1 MTTVHDLLIT
11 LLCDLVD
18 RVPDSPKRVLFK
30 GVSDLYEGFKERAES
45 EHPDWDVR
53 VTQKDTDVVGARNDP
68 TIAVLVVF
76 YQAEVRERESLN
88 AFRLFNED
96 EIARALVAR
105 LSRDTLLPGLPEPYD
120 DDERDRLAFLRDL
133 TYPSVKRLAEFL
145 LAGKKAVGTSL
156 PLLGLFRDPNLYLA
170 PTGERGMPIR
180 QWEAQLRENQ
190 QAAVLRWRDF
200 LRKGTDTK
208 AGREILG
215 GERVALLRQVET
227 DPSKRQE
234 VQANVTLD
242 QALSVLDP
250 PTRLVARMM
259 AAKYTRKQAEDLIRA
274 VKSGKAGYTGNLDL
288 GQLAQ
293 GLPPLPDEIW
303 HTLDGVAPRP
313 KDDNEPEDELPVDQ
327 EADSYRVGF
336 CLEGLLRLARQKDL
350 HFPCQLTVGR
360 SDNGDDYRA
369 MLVITEDGHLKVD
382 MDDEAA
388 RFLSVPGK
396 SDTGELQYEVPLS
409 GDTKFRFTM
418 GVMPHWLEPYAED
431 WLDEGYW
438 EMVEAL
444 NPEHAHV
451 WRTLHERVT
460 ALRGVVDPEWKKPCE
475 DEERSDTDR
484 EPNNSIYAIFD
495 LLYFAHR
502 ERFDAFLDAWL
513 AAATLP
519 WREKLTQK
527 PQEWQKTVA
536 GLLQLGT
543 AQRTDGRTVIFPF
556 YPLRLAWYREVFHH
570 IEKWL
575 AQAARSGEPLAFEPI
590 VLAEQLRPVDRPRA
604 LLDGEKRLVEA
615 SADNYFIVLFV
626 PEDQR
631 QRVHPPIY
639 RAQQKIDQFG
649 RMWPFSLDRLHLAF
663 QPGDAGEDVH
673 RLLKQD
679 SGVHP
684 DAAYRVRAMVESTGM
699 MTVFDRQL
707 LSTSEDTGDL
717 LTQEHH
723 ESMLPRVDYAK
734 GELQYEQGDASTE
747 SRQVAIH
754 IALLVDAFSA
764 DQPNFEQVVGRLN
777 PDPEWTNFRQLVK
790 ADSPQARTELA
801 HVDISAPPYHTVF
814 VKDNERDL
822 VYVPFSGDRP
832 EYLRML
838 YDSLMAWQHQSKFHE
853 GVYFERVHWDANRL
867 QRLHDYADWVLLFD
881 RSLDKSL
888 FGSLTQ
894 TGVRLIDYYPNLPG
908 GYKMSISSRRTGAVE
923 WQLVQ
928 VLQQFFP
935 PQEINAHQVAAE
947 ILDTLSGFA
956 SGLLLKT
963 LGGGSLAQELLGLYA
978 TYLALIAEGEFV
990 VGQDRL
996 IPLDDYQ
1003 GWFGRRTQRGRRADL
1018 MVLRNPRPN
1027 VLRLVAVESKWYK
1040 SDVGPTFVKGEF
1052 GQGGQMRTTVTTLR
1066 DLFDPAQDRLD
1077 KHYWQKMLAS
1087 LLDTAPNCWD
1097 SFRQRL
1103 GNGEWSLEV
1112 DGLVYVH
1119 QYEER
1124 DPSRLSAR
1132 NEELLAETAEFLAF
1146 PAGQRCFCLGPNA
1159 RRLRLKPRGEIVRLF
1174 AEAGEG
1180 R

>member
-1 MTTVHDLLIT
+1 MATANDLLIT
-11 LLCDLVD
+11 LLFDLVN

-30 GVSDLYEGFKERAES
+30 GVSHLYNGFEQRAKV

-53 VTQKDTDVVGARNDP
+53 VTKERTDCVNQELADVVGARNDP

-76 YQAEVRERESLN
+76 YRAEVQERESLN
-88 AFRLFNED
+88 AFRLFNEG
-96 EIARALVAR
+96 EIAKELVAR
-105 LSRDTLLPGLPEPYD
+105 LSCDTLLPGLPEPYTGD
-120 DDERDRLAFLRDL
+120 QPDRLAFLLDL
-133 TYPSVKRLAEFL
+133 TYPPVERLAEFL
-145 LAGKKAVGTSL
+145 LKGKKAVGTSL

-170 PTGERGMPIR
+170 PTGERGMPIP
-180 QWEAQLRENQ
+180 QWKAQLRENQ
-190 QAAVLRWRDF
+190 QVAVLRWRDF
-200 LRKGTDTK
+200 LRKGIETK
-208 AGREILG
+208 SGRQTLG
-215 GERVALLRQVET
+215 DDRVALLRQVET
-227 DPSKRQE
+227 DPSKREQ
-234 VQANVTLD
+234 VLDKVTLNE
-242 QALSVLDP
+242 ALSVLDP
-250 PTRLVARMM
+250 PTRLVE
-259 AAKYTRKQAEDLIRA
+259 QVA
-274 VKSGKAGYTGNLDL
+274 V
-288 GQLAQ
+288 
-293 GLPPLPDEIW
+293 
-303 HTLDGVAPRP
+303 
-313 KDDNEPEDELPVDQ
+313 EPVEEGEEGEPPVDQ
-327 EADSYRVGF
+327 GMGLGRVGF

-350 HFPCQLTVGR
+350 HFPLVVRR
-360 SDNGDDYRA
+360 SDNGDDHRA
-369 MLVITEDGHLKVD
+369 VLEITEDGHLKVA

-388 RFLSVPGK
+388 RFLSVPGE
-396 SDTGELQYEVPLS
+396 SDTGELQYEVSPP

-418 GVMPHWLEPYAED
+418 GMMPHWLEPCTEN
-431 WLDEGYW
+431 WLDEGDWKEYW
-438 EMVEAL
+438 KMVESL
-444 NPEHAHV
+444 NPDHAHV
-451 WRTLHERVT
+451 WRTLHERVA
-460 ALRGVVDPEWKKPCE
+460 ALRDVVDPEWKKPSE
-475 DEERSDTDR
+475 DEERSDADR

-527 PQEWQKTVA
+527 PQEWQEAVA

-543 AQRTDGRTVIFPF
+543 AQRSDGKTVIFPF
-556 YPLRLAWYREVFHH
+556 YPLRLAWYCEVFHR
-570 IEKWL
+570 IEGWL
-575 AQAARSGEPLAFEPI
+575 TRAVQSGQPLAFEPG
-590 VLAEQLRPVDRPRA
+590 VLAEQLKPVDRPRV
-604 LLDGEKRLVEA
+604 LLDGKKRLVEA
-615 SADNYFIVLFV
+615 SADYFIVLFV

-663 QPGDAGEDVH
+663 QPGDAGDDIH
-673 RLLKQD
+673 RLLARD
-679 SGVHP
+679 SDLHP

-699 MTVFDRQL
+699 MTVFDRRL
-707 LSTSEDTGDL
+707 LSTTEDTVDL

-734 GELQYEQGDASTE
+734 GELQYEQRDESVK

-764 DQPNFEQVVGRLN
+764 DQPDFEQAVGRLN
-777 PDPEWTNFRQLVK
+777 PDPEWTDFHQLVK
-790 ADSPQARTELA
+790 DDNPQARTELA
-801 HVDISAPPYHTVF
+801 RVDISAPPYHTAL

-838 YDSLMAWQHQSKFHE
+838 YDSLMAWQHKDKFHE

-867 QRLHDYADWVLLFD
+867 QRLHDCADWVLLFD
-881 RSLDKSL
+881 RSLDKSF
-888 FGSLTQ
+888 FGNLTQ

-908 GYKMSISSRRTGAVE
+908 GYKMSISSSRTGAVE
-923 WQLVQ
+923 WQLAQ

-935 PQEINAHQVAAE
+935 RKEKEIDVDQVAAR

-1003 GWFGRRTQRGRRADL
+1003 GWFGRRTQRGRRADM
-1018 MVLRNPRPN
+1018 MVLRHPRPD
-1027 VLRLVAVESKWYK
+1027 VLRLIAVESKWYK
-1040 SDVGPTFVKGEF
+1040 SAVGPTFVKNEF
-1052 GQGGQMRTTVTTLR
+1052 DQGGQMRTTVTTLR

-1087 LLDTAPNCWD
+1087 LLDTAPDCWD
-1097 SFRQRL
+1097 SFHQRL

-1112 DGLVYVH
+1112 DGIVYVH

-1124 DPSRLSAR
+1124 DPDRLSAR
-1132 NEELLAETAEFLAF
+1132 NEELLTETATCLQF
-1146 PAGQRCFCLGPNA
+1146 PAAQPFFCLGPDA
-1159 RRLRLKPRGEIVRLF
+1159 RRLRLKPRDEIVRLF
-1174 AEAGEG
+1174 AEAGKG